1 MNQFILS
8 TPQGERYATLTDLPL
23 TRAGELMLIGALRDG
38 FAVAYET
45 SGTTAHPHQAA
56 APVATKP
63 SRVVKPKRSAKVG
76 RKQNRAHAGDPFAQR
91 KEDYA
96 IGDTVYLA
104 WSEIEAKVQSRMSQY
119 RMTKG
124 IVVEFQ
130 SGFRSI
136 GVRFNGDPELIWLKR
151 SEISRVPEV
160 SG

>member
-45 SGTTAHPHQAA
+45 SGTTAHPHRAA

-63 SRVVKPKRSAKVG
+63 PRVVKPG
-76 RKQNRAHAGDPFAQR
+76 RKAKRAKPDAAPATLDTYSVGDS
-91 KEDYA
+91 
-96 IGDTVYLA
+96 VYLA
-104 WSEIEAKVQSRMSQY
+104 WSGLSESMRLQLSQY
-119 RMTKG
+119 RTTKG
-124 IVVEFQ
+124 VVTETRQ
-130 SGFRSI
+130 GRRPVA
-136 GVRFNGDPELIWLKR
+136 VRFNGDPEVYFERRELA
-151 SEISRVPEV
+151 RVPEV

>member
-1 MNQFILS
+1 MNQFILK
-8 TPQGERYATLTDLPL
+8 TPQGERYATLMDLPL
-23 TRAGELMLIGALRDG
+23 TR
-38 FAVAYET
+38 
-45 SGTTAHPHQAA
+45 
-56 APVATKP
+56 
-63 SRVVKPKRSAKVG
+63 
-76 RKQNRAHAGDPFAQR
+76 AGDPFAQR

-104 WSEIEAKVQSRMSQY
+104 WSGIEAKVQARMSQY

>member
-1 MNQFILS
+1 MNQFILR
-8 TPQGERYATLTDLPL
+8 TPQGEPYATLMDLPL
-23 TRAGELMLIGALRDG
+23 TRAGELMLIGAIRDG
-38 FAVAYET
+38 FSIAYE
-45 SGTTAHPHQAA
+45 SAMTTAHPQ
-56 APVATKP
+56 
-63 SRVVKPKRSAKVG
+63 
-76 RKQNRAHAGDPFAQR
+76 RANASDPLAQR

-104 WSEIEAKVQSRMSQY
+104 WSAMEAKVQSRMSQY

>member
-1 MNQFILS
+1 MNQFILR
-8 TPQGERYATLTDLPL
+8 TPAGEPYATLMDLPL

-38 FAVAYET
+38 FSIAYE
-45 SGTTAHPHQAA
+45 SAMTTAHPHQAA

-63 SRVVKPKRSAKVG
+63 SRVVAPGKPG
-76 RKQNRAHAGDPFAQR
+76 RKQKRANASDPLAQR

-96 IGDTVYLA
+96 IGDTVYLY
-104 WSEIEAKVQSRMSQY
+104 WSAMEAKVQARMSQY

>member
-8 TPQGERYATLTDLPL
+8 TPQGERYATLVDLPL

-38 FAVAYET
+38 FAVSYET
-45 SGTTAHPHQAA
+45 NGIALEGAH

-63 SRVVKPKRSAKVG
+63 PRVVKPGKPG
-76 RKQNRAHAGDPFAQR
+76 RKPARAGAKDPFAQR

-104 WSEIEAKVQSRMSQY
+104 WSGIEAKVQARMSQY

>member
-1 MNQFILS
+1 MNQFILN
-8 TPQGERYATLTDLPL
+8 TPDGERYATLVDLPL
-23 TRAGELMLIGALRDG
+23 TRAGELMLLGALRDG
-38 FAVAYET
+38 FAVSYET
-45 SGTTAHPHQAA
+45 NGTTANAHQAA

-63 SRVVKPKRSAKVG
+63 SRVVKPGKPG
-76 RKQNRAHAGDPFAQR
+76 RKPARAGAKDPFAQR

-104 WSEIEAKVQSRMSQY
+104 WSGIEAKVQARMSQY